1 MSNTKKIA
9 LMSTLVLL
17 LAVTAIFNFVLAGT
31 RTTQSLNS
39 NASVQ
44 ANYFTSFRD
53 ERSSK
58 RSEEFVQLDSVISAY
73 ATATDSAE
81 YAEAVARK
89 QELVEI
95 MEDELVMESI
105 IKALGFTDAA
115 VVFGER
121 DNINIFL
128 NSDEL
133 TAETVTKVFYAL
145 EVEHNIRNGNIIIM
159 PVYAES

>member
-31 RTTQSLNS
+31 RDTNPVGSS
-39 NASVQ
+39 ASVQ
-44 ANYFTSFRD
+44 VNYFTNFRT

-73 ATATDSAE
+73 GQDTAE
-81 YAEAVARK
+81 YAAAVARK
-89 QELVEI
+89 QELVEM
-95 MEDELVMESI
+95 MEDELVLESI
-105 IKALGFTDAA
+105 IKALGFSDAGVA
-115 VVFGER
+115 IGDR
-121 DNINIFL
+121 DNINIFI
-128 NSDEL
+128 NSNEL
-133 TAETVTKVFYAL
+133 TAETVTKIFYAL

>member
-31 RTTQSLNS
+31 RSSAATDQG
-39 NASVQ
+39 SVEV
-44 ANYFTSFRD
+44 NYFTSFRS

-58 RSEEFVQLDSVISAY
+58 RNEEFVQLDSVISAY
-73 ATATDSAE
+73 AKDTAE

-89 QELVEI
+89 QELVEV
-95 MEDELVMESI
+95 MEDELVLESI
-105 IKALGFTDAA
+105 IKALGFSDVG
-115 VVFGER
+115 VVIGDHE
-121 DNINIFL
+121 NINIFI
-128 NSDEL
+128 NSSEL
-133 TAETVTKVFYAL
+133 TAETVTKVFYAI
-145 EVEHNIRNGNIIIM
+145 EVEHQIRNGNIIIM

>member
-1 MSNTKKIA
+1 MSNKKKIA

-17 LAVTAIFNFVLAGT
+17 LAVTAIFNFVLAGKS
-31 RTTQSLNS
+31 TQTVQSG
-39 NASVQ
+39 ASVK
-44 ANYFTSFRD
+44 ANYFTTYRT
-53 ERSSK
+53 ERNNT

-73 ATATDSAE
+73 EVGSDE
-81 YAEAVARK
+81 YDAAVARK
-89 QELVEI
+89 QELVEA

-105 IKALGFTDAA
+105 IKALGFSDAA
-115 VVFGER
+115 VAFG
-121 DNINIFL
+121 DNNNINVFI

-133 TAETVTKVFYAL
+133 TSATVTKIFYAL

>member
-31 RTTQSLNS
+31 QNTPVDGSAAVKAT
-39 NASVQ
+39 
-44 ANYFTSFRD
+44 YFTTYRD
-53 ERSSK
+53 TRNSK

-73 ATATDSAE
+73 GQDTAE
-81 YAEAVARK
+81 YAAAVARK
-89 QELVEI
+89 QELVEM
-95 MEDELVMESI
+95 MEDELVLESI
-105 IKALGFTDAA
+105 IKALGFSDAGVA
-115 VVFGER
+115 IGDR
-121 DNINIFL
+121 DNINIFI
-128 NSDEL
+128 NSNEL
-133 TAETVTKVFYAL
+133 TAETVTKIFYAL